1 MKKLILFLI
10 LSLLWVA
17 PLAALAKDNQDITGA
32 INKEFKKTLTY
43 YKDHSAE
50 ILDSL
55 TTSAE
60 VTEGDTKQTKN
71 VKVVLAEGKEVRDS
85 IFYFDAKQ
93 IYYYDLDDRKIIDSA
108 SITENAQIKNFVK
121 KHKDEI
127 GKQINPFSFAIFMI
141 ALFITIIVPPVFGT
155 LFNKNSSSLS
165 YRLQFERAD
174 TGIYRN

>member
-1 MKKLILFLI
+1 MKKFIFFLI

-17 PLAALAKDNQDITGA
+17 PFTALAKDNQDITGA
-32 INKEFKKTLTY
+32 INKEFKETLTY
-43 YKDHSAE
+43 YKDNSAE

-55 TTSAE
+55 TTSAK

-71 VKVVLAEGKEVRDS
+71 IKVVLAEGKEVRDS

-93 IYYYDLDDRKIIDSA
+93 IYYYDLDDQKLIDST
-108 SITENAQIKNFVK
+108 SVTKNAQIKNFVK
-121 KHKDEI
+121 KYEDEV
-127 GKQINPFSFAIFMI
+127 GKQINPFSIAIFMI

-165 YRLQFERAD
+165 YRLQFEQAN
-174 TGIYRN
+174 TGISRN